1 DASPFAWP
9 NLAFAIVQGLG
20 FAGLLLG
27 FFGLLLLEVDAQQ
40 SRTSVFVA
48 LVAGLFVLILAN
60 RDPAHGLFAH
70 RAGRNHWLPRM
81 LAANVLILLLTIGIP
96 YLRSIMGLAVPGFAA
111 LVGISGMLA
120 LSFLW
125 LEGLRL
131 AMRAFVARSPGP
143 VAEMP

>member
-1 DASPFAWP
+1 
-9 NLAFAIVQGLG
+9 
-20 FAGLLLG
+20 LLLG

-96 YLRSIMGLAVPGFAA
+96 YLRSIMGLAVPGFATA

-131 AMRAFVARSPGP
+131 AMRAFVARSPRPRRG
-143 VAEMP
+143 MP